1 MDFPVSSR
9 FARTLGPKV
18 VGTTTKFHV
27 TWEDFHSL
35 KNLPALEFEIFRT
48 VAQGASC
55 SIGDQLHPRGMLDAE
70 TYELVGKVY
79 GQLKEC
85 KPSLD
90 ECVADVDIAGLHP
103 EEFLGFE
110 LQKLPRATQGIM
122 RMLSEGGHQFNIID
136 TTQSL
141 EPYKLVILPD
151 FIRVDA
157 QFPLKEWGLNV
168 ASQGPRDD
176 KMVATNTPTISTAWM
191 LMMGKILKY
200 LLILSCLIS
209 TVLTG
214 TICRIF
220 RHHQA
225 ENRARVPFSKRGI

>member
-176 KMVATNTPTISTAWM
+176 KGELARGRAYRFHDFTQYT
-191 LMMGKILKY
+191 
-200 LLILSCLIS
+200 
-209 TVLTG
+209 
-214 TICRIF
+214 
-220 RHHQA
+220 
-225 ENRARVPFSKRGI
+225 RAREKLQHKYGRNEHPHHIHGMDVDDG